1 MFKDHPKGLYVLF
14 FTEMWERFGFYT
26 MLSIFVLY
34 LSENFHWSDATTGQ
48 VYGLF
53 LGGVYFTPLIGG
65 WLADNVFG
73 YSKTIIMG
81 ALTLAVGYALMA
93 VPTKEASFLY
103 LALVVV
109 VIGNGL
115 FKANISVLVGNL
127 NSHANGSL
135 KDAAYNIFYM
145 GINVGAFFA
154 PFGADGIKDFVMNH
168 FHATLAEGYNAAF
181 GLAAI
186 GMLLSIVVFTVF
198 KKHYKM
204 ADYRSK
210 DKGNEHRD
218 IVLTKQ
224 QEKDRIIALFTI
236 FAIVI
241 FFWMIYYQNGFTLTL
256 FAKNYT
262 VSSVG
267 PVTYLL
273 FDPLGLFSLIAIVLG
288 IAGIFNKKTT
298 KKLKTWSGVAVVA
311 ALIIV
316 VYKLTTLP
324 ASNGI
329 APELFQT
336 FNPMFI
342 VFLTPI
348 IVGFFAWLNKRKK
361 EPSTPGKMGLAMVIT
376 AVAYLI
382 MIFASYG
389 LPKVDANPGATFSHV
404 TPYWLISTYFVMTI
418 AELFLSPMGLS
429 FVSKVAP
436 PRMKGLMMGG
446 WFVASAVGSYLAG
459 FIGQFYQDW
468 QLWQFFLFLLITS
481 LISAGLVVLFLKK
494 LRRATED

>member
-1 MFKDHPKGLYVLF
+1 MFKDHPKGLFVLF

-26 MLSIFVLY
+26 VMAIFVYY
-34 LSENFHWSDATTGQ
+34 LGENFHWNDTTIGN

-81 ALTLAVGYALMA
+81 AFTLAIGYSLMA
-93 VPTKEASFLY
+93 IPTKEPSFLY
-103 LALVVV
+103 FALVVI

-127 NSHANGSL
+127 YSHTNGSL

-145 GINVGAFFA
+145 GINIGAFFA
-154 PFGADGIKDFVMNH
+154 PYAADAIKKFMMNN
-168 FHATLAEGYNAAF
+168 FHATLSEGYNAAF
-181 GLAAI
+181 GLAAL
-186 GMLLSIVVFTVF
+186 GMLTSIVIFTSF
-198 KKHYKM
+198 RKYYKT

-218 IVLTKQ
+218 RILTKK
-224 QEKDRIIALFTI
+224 QEKDRIIALLTI
-236 FAIVI
+236 FTIVI
-241 FFWMIYYQNGFTLTL
+241 FFWMIYFQNGFTLSL

-262 VSSVG
+262 QSKVG
-267 PVTYLL
+267 RVTFLL
-273 FDPLGLFSLIAIVLG
+273 FDPIALFSIIAVILGL
-288 IAGIFNKKTT
+288 AGIFNKKASQ
-298 KKLKTWSGVAVVA
+298 KVKNWSIAAVVIA
-311 ALIIV
+311 AAIII
-316 VYKLTTLP
+316 YKLFTLP
-324 ASNGI
+324 SLNHI
-329 APELFQT
+329 APELFQS

-348 IVGFFAWLNKRKK
+348 LVAFFAWLNKRRK
-361 EPSTPGKMGLAMVIT
+361 EPSTPGKMGIAMVIT
-376 AVAYLI
+376 ASAYLL
-382 MIFASYG
+382 MIFVSYG
-389 LPKVDANPGATFSHV
+389 LPKVVADNAGFAHV
-404 TPYWLISTYFVMTI
+404 TPYWLISTYFIMTV

-446 WFVASAVGSYLAG
+446 WFVASAIGSYLSG
-459 FIGQFYQDW
+459 FIGRFYQEW
-468 QLWQFFLFLLITS
+468 QLWQFFLLLLVTS
-481 LISAGLVVLFLKK
+481 LISAGLVRIFLKK
-494 LRRATED
+494 LRKATED

>member
-1 MFKDHPKGLYVLF
+1 MFKQHPKGLFVLF

-26 MLSIFVLY
+26 VMAIFVLY
-34 LSENFHWSDATTGQ
+34 LGENFHWSDTTIGN
-48 VYGLF
+48 VYGIF

-81 ALTLAVGYALMA
+81 ALTLSIGYALMA
-93 VPTKEASFLY
+93 IPTKEPSFLY
-103 LALVVV
+103 MALAVV

-127 NSHANGSL
+127 YTHTNGSL

-145 GINVGAFFA
+145 GINIGAFFA
-154 PFGADGIKDFVMNH
+154 PYAADAIKNFMMNN
-168 FHATLAEGYNAAF
+168 FHSTLSEGYNAGF
-181 GLAAI
+181 GLASI
-186 GMLLSIVVFTVF
+186 GMLISIVIFTSF
-198 KKHYKM
+198 RKHYKI

-210 DKGNEHRD
+210 DKGNEDRD
-218 IVLTKQ
+218 IKLTKK
-224 QEKDRIIALFTI
+224 QEKDRIIALLTI

-262 VSSVG
+262 VTHVNKL
-267 PVTYLL
+267 TFLL
-273 FDPLGLFSLIAIVLG
+273 FDPISLFALIAIVLG
-288 IAGIFNKKTT
+288 IAGIFNKNSGKKT
-298 KKLKTWSGVAVVA
+298 KNWSVAAIVVAVG
-311 ALIIV
+311 IV
-316 VYKLTTLP
+316 IFKLTTLP
-324 ASNGI
+324 QSNSI
-329 APELFQT
+329 SPELFQS

-348 IVGFFAWLNKRKK
+348 IVGTFAWLNKRRK
-361 EPSTPGKMGLAMVIT
+361 EPSTPGKMGIAMVIT
-376 AVAYLI
+376 AFAYLI
-382 MIFASYG
+382 MILASQG
-389 LPKVDANPGATFSHV
+389 IFKINAPGYSAMERV
-404 TPYWLISTYFVMTI
+404 TPYWLISTYFVMTV

-446 WFVASAVGSYLAG
+446 WFVASAVGSYLSG
-459 FIGQFYQDW
+459 FIGRFYQNW
-468 QLWQFFLFLLITS
+468 EIWQFFLFLLLTS
-481 LISAGLVVLFLKK
+481 LVSAGLVRIFLKR